1 MPQRTT
7 TLVLAILGTIAVA
20 FASWKLHV
28 ARDGVIQEAVT
39 IGHIPATVYRMPGTE
54 KSPVV
59 VIAHGFAG
67 SEPLMVSFAYTIAR
81 NGLTAIT
88 FDYAGHGRNPKPL
101 SGNITREDGATRT
114 LVVETEEVLAHA
126 RTIGDGR
133 VALLGHSMASDIIVR
148 TAAQNPD
155 VAATIAISMFS
166 PAVTRDTPKNLLI
179 VVGDWEGML
188 KTEAL
193 RVTSLVSAPEEAKPG
208 VTYGD
213 IAKGTARRAYFSSY
227 AEHVGVLYRPE
238 TLIESQR
245 WLDQTFGL
253 RCASR
258 IEVAERGI
266 WIALLFIG
274 IALLAKPLT
283 GFLPVVSLTRAGA
296 GLPWKDLWLPIVLP
310 AILTPLILRPL
321 PTQFLPVLVG
331 DYLACHF
338 AMYGLLTA
346 ACLWWTGKGF
356 PDRSEISAAAAKVAL
371 ATAILLAL
379 YAIGVVWPINAEFTN
394 FVPTAAR
401 LPLILAMS
409 AGTLIYFVAD
419 EWLTRG
425 EGAGRGAYF
434 ASKVAF
440 IASLA
445 IAVALD
451 FERLFFL
458 IIIVPMIVLFFA
470 FFGLISRWVY
480 ARTHSPLVAGLA
492 NAVAIAWA
500 IGVVFPLVAA

>member
-1 MPQRTT
+1 MPQRMT

-114 LVVETEEVLAHA
+114 LVVETEEVLAYA

-238 TLIESQR
+238 TLHRIAALARSDVRPEVRKQNRSR
-245 WLDQTFGL
+245 RARHLDRPSL
-253 RCASR
+253 HRHRAARKAADRVPADR
-258 IEVAERGI
+258 IADTRRRRFAVEGS
-266 WIALLFIG
+266 
-274 IALLAKPLT
+274 LA
-283 GFLPVVSLTRAGA
+283 
-296 GLPWKDLWLPIVLP
+296 
-310 AILTPLILRPL
+310 
-321 PTQFLPVLVG
+321 
-331 DYLACHF
+331 
-338 AMYGLLTA
+338 
-346 ACLWWTGKGF
+346 
-356 PDRSEISAAAAKVAL
+356 PDRPAGNSYAAHPATSAD
-371 ATAILLAL
+371 AIPARPRRRLS
-379 YAIGVVWPINAEFTN
+379 
-394 FVPTAAR
+394 R
-401 LPLILAMS
+401 LPLRHVRPS
-409 AGTLIYFVAD
+409 HC
-419 EWLTRG
+419 
-425 EGAGRGAYF
+425 
-434 ASKVAF
+434 
-440 IASLA
+440 
-445 IAVALD
+445 
-451 FERLFFL
+451 RL
-458 IIIVPMIVLFFA
+458 
-470 FFGLISRWVY
+470 
-480 ARTHSPLVAGLA
+480 PLVDGQR
-492 NAVAIAWA
+492 
-500 IGVVFPLVAA
+500 PS